1 METSVKRIYEDFE
14 PYCKWRVEEERD
26 TLELQLQDFKKE
38 QLKVQINNLGVLRI
52 SGERATS
59 DEIKWSRFNKEI
71 KVAKNCETSAIQAK
85 FGNGTLTIT
94 MPKKIPS
101 VATLPSV
108 PPVQEKGNATPGVQE
123 NNKVSDEIPK
133 VGSTGNIQANENA
146 SLDGTR
152 SISKLVQG
160 NKMTLKVVVVAVV
173 VAALGAYVTY
183 KYRQP
188 SQVEN

>member
-1 METSVKRIYEDFE
+1 
-14 PYCKWRVEEERD
+14 
-26 TLELQLQDFKKE
+26 
-38 QLKVQINNLGVLRI
+38 
-52 SGERATS
+52 
-59 DEIKWSRFNKEI
+59 
-71 KVAKNCETSAIQAK
+71 
-85 FGNGTLTIT
+85 

-101 VATLPSV
+101 VETLPSV
-108 PPVQEKGNATPGVQE
+108 PPVPEKGNATPGVQE
-123 NNKVSDEIPK
+123 NNK

>member
-1 METSVKRIYEDFE
+1 
-14 PYCKWRVEEERD
+14 
-26 TLELQLQDFKKE
+26 
-38 QLKVQINNLGVLRI
+38 
-52 SGERATS
+52 
-59 DEIKWSRFNKEI
+59 
-71 KVAKNCETSAIQAK
+71 
-85 FGNGTLTIT
+85 

-108 PPVQEKGNATPGVQE
+108 PPEKGNATPGVQEKGNATPGVQE

-133 VGSTGNIQANENA
+133 AGSTGNIQANENA
-146 SLDGTR
+146 TLDGTR